1 MSLSNG
7 RGFFYKGEK
16 MKYCVLIGVDQIS
29 GEFEALATGNFTEM
43 NKAAKKMVSE
53 NPTKWPKVKIIYG
66 ERQTFRCAEPKP
78 KAKRGRKTKEEE

>member
-1 MSLSNG
+1 
-7 RGFFYKGEK
+7 
-16 MKYCVLIGVDQIS
+16 MKYSILIGVDETT

-66 ERQTFRCAEPKP
+66 ERQTFRCADPKP
-78 KAKRGRKTKEEE
+78 KAKRGRKPKEEE